1 MNNKK
6 IEEIIKELKPMV
18 ENEVLYRYDNLDIA
32 QDSANTLMKE
42 IKAKL
47 TQIHNSAIEGCVEE
61 IDKIREIVPE
71 YESDDYDQ
79 GRKDFKEELLENLK
93 IK

>member
-6 IEEIIKELKPMV
+6 IEEIIKELKRMV
-18 ENEVLYRYDNLDIA
+18 ENEVLYRYDHLDIT

-47 TQIHNSAIEGCVEE
+47 TQVHNSAIEGCVEMIKDE
-61 IDKIREIVPE
+61 FIPPS
-71 YESDDYDQ
+71 YEGKPVLS
-79 GRKDFKEELLENLK
+79 ELEMFLKQKLENLK